1 MQLKIIFFT
10 ITDSYK
16 RDALLKNILLV
27 PCLIPT
33 LRSCFKNLKY
43 LEPCCTILKQLLGS
57 KQKSTIWRSFSAVYF
72 RLKNLNIKYL
82 EDQITPLSLTI
93 FKGDK

>member
-1 MQLKIIFFT
+1 IIFPT
-10 ITDSYK
+10 IIDSYK

-43 LEPCCTILKQLLGS
+43 LKPCYTILKQLLGS
-57 KQKSTIWRSFSAVYF
+57 
-72 RLKNLNIKYL
+72 N
-82 EDQITPLSLTI
+82 
-93 FKGDK
+93 